1 MRRCGP
7 WLRASVDTAVIA
19 IDTNIVVRL
28 LVNDDAA
35 QGRRA
40 RSLLAAGQEVFVA
53 PTVLLESEWVLRAA
67 YGFGPDKIA
76 GFLRALLGLP
86 GLRTANPDQVAHAL
100 TGYEQGMDFADALH
114 LASSHQTDRFYTFD
128 AAFRRKAGSE
138 MPGVTVS
145 AP

>member
-1 MRRCGP
+1 M
-7 WLRASVDTAVIA
+7 IA

-40 RSLLAAGQEVFVA
+40 RKLLAAGKDVFVA
-53 PTVLLESEWVLRAA
+53 PTVLLESERVLRAA
-67 YGFGPDKIA
+67 YGFAPDTIA

-86 GLRTANPDQVAHAL
+86 GVFTASADQVALAL
-100 TGYEQGMDFADALH
+100 AGYEKGMDFADALH
-114 LASSHQTDRFYTFD
+114 LALSHEAEGFYTFD
-128 AAFRRKAGSE
+128 AAFRRKAGTA
-138 MPGVTVS
+138 MPGVRVG